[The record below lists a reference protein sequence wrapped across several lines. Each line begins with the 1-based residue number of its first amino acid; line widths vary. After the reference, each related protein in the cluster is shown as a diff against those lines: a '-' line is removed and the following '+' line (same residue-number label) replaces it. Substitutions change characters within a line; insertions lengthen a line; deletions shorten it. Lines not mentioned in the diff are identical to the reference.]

1 MGHSLCGLLFSI
13 RSGFTDPFHPVG
25 ESLQVGAPDCRPRV
39 SGSIPHVD
47 GYQHNCRC
55 SGLPLPGHLFP
66 RDGKVPFLLKICL
79 PHVRE
84 AARSIIPS
92 PCHLGGKILIH
103 PEIAWIFRLIVL
115 HRSASSVFVRAAPFF
130 FLRSLLTGP
139 CILMFRPF
147 FRAACRRAC
156 SHNTTNKVLRRSMRI
171 CNFAPL

>member
-47 GYQHNCRC
+47 GHQHNCRC

-79 PHVRE
+79 PHVRK
-84 AARSIIPS
+84 AARSIIPFPMS
-92 PCHLGGKILIH
+92 PGWENLDSSGNCLDL
-103 PEIAWIFRLIVL
+103 PAYCSAQVCIFRI
-115 HRSASSVFVRAAPFF
+115 RQSST
-130 FLRSLLTGP
+130 FLFSPLAFDRSLH
-139 CILMFRPF
+139 
-147 FRAACRRAC
+147 
-156 SHNTTNKVLRRSMRI
+156 SHVPSVLQSGMQARV
-171 CNFAPL
+171 FPQYHK